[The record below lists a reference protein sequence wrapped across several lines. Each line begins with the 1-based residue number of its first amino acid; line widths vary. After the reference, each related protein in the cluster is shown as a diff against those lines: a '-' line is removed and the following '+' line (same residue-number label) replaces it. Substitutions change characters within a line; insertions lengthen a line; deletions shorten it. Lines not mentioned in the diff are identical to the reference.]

1 MNSNE
6 IDIHKELKKYFGFG
20 QFKGLQEPVIKSI
33 LNKENTFV
41 IMPTGGGK
49 SLCYQ
54 LPALIQEGTAI
65 VVSPLIALMK
75 NQVDAIRSLSSE
87 DGIAHV
93 LNSSLTKTEIT
104 QVKNDITAGIT
115 KLLYVAP
122 ESLTKDEYVQFLQSV
137 KVSFVAI
144 DEAHCIS
151 EWGHDFRPEYRN
163 LRHIIKQ
170 LGDVPIIGLTAT
182 ATPKVQEDI
191 LKNLDM
197 SDATTYKASFNRPNL
212 YYEVRTKTKN
222 IESDIIRF
230 IKQNKGKSGII
241 YCLSRKK
248 VEAIAEVLQVNGI
261 SAVPYHAGLD
271 AKTRAKHQDM
281 FLMEDVE
288 VVVATIAFGMGID
301 KPDVRFVIHH
311 DIPKSLESYYQET
324 GRAGRD
330 GGEGHC
336 LAYYSYKDVE
346 KLEKFMSGKPVAE
359 QEIGFALLQEV
370 VAYAE
375 TSMSRRK
382 FLLHYFG
389 EEFDSET

>member
-1 MNSNE
+1 
-6 IDIHKELKKYFGFG
+6 
-20 QFKGLQEPVIKSI
+20 
-33 LNKENTFV
+33 
-41 IMPTGGGK
+41 
-49 SLCYQ
+49 
-54 LPALIQEGTAI
+54 
-65 VVSPLIALMK
+65 
-75 NQVDAIRSLSSE
+75 
-87 DGIAHV
+87 
-93 LNSSLTKTEIT
+93 
-104 QVKNDITAGIT
+104 
-115 KLLYVAP
+115 
-122 ESLTKDEYVQFLQSV
+122 
-137 KVSFVAI
+137 
-144 DEAHCIS
+144 
-151 EWGHDFRPEYRN
+151 
-163 LRHIIKQ
+163 
-170 LGDVPIIGLTAT
+170 
-182 ATPKVQEDI
+182 
-191 LKNLDM
+191 M
-197 SDATTYKASFNRPNL
+197 SDANVFKASFNRPNL
-212 YYEVRTKTKN
+212 FYEVRTKTKN
-222 IESDIIRF
+222 VEADIIRF
-230 IKQNKGKSGII
+230 IKQNKGKSGIV

-248 VEAIAEVLQVNGI
+248 VEEIAEVLQVNGI

-346 KLEKFMSGKPVAE
+346 KLEKFMAGKPVAE

-389 EEFDSET
+389 EEFDGVVTTVTSFGLFINLTELFIDGLVHISNVGKDYFVYDEKQQQLIGQDKGTVYGLGDLVRIKVAAVNMDLLQIDFELIAKLKASALNQTKKDDTATKAKPKQSNHNGQGKGADEKKPSRRRNSRGRGKPKS

>member
-1 MNSNE
+1 
-6 IDIHKELKKYFGFG
+6 
-20 QFKGLQEPVIKSI
+20 
-33 LNKENTFV
+33 
-41 IMPTGGGK
+41 
-49 SLCYQ
+49 
-54 LPALIQEGTAI
+54 
-65 VVSPLIALMK
+65 
-75 NQVDAIRSLSSE
+75 
-87 DGIAHV
+87 
-93 LNSSLTKTEIT
+93 
-104 QVKNDITAGIT
+104 
-115 KLLYVAP
+115 
-122 ESLTKDEYVQFLQSV
+122 
-137 KVSFVAI
+137 
-144 DEAHCIS
+144 
-151 EWGHDFRPEYRN
+151 
-163 LRHIIKQ
+163 
-170 LGDVPIIGLTAT
+170 
-182 ATPKVQEDI
+182 VQEDI

-212 YYEVRTKTKN
+212 FYEVRTKTKN
-222 IESDIIRF
+222 IEADIIRF

-248 VEAIAEVLQVNGI
+248 VEEIAEVLQVNGI

-346 KLEKFMSGKPVAE
+346 KL
-359 QEIGFALLQEV
+359 
-370 VAYAE
+370 
-375 TSMSRRK
+375 RK
-382 FLLHYFG
+382 IHVRK
-389 EEFDSET
+389 TCC